1 MKSIIDKYSTVYCFD
16 IYVVTN
22 PNKADLD
29 KRFKWAEDD
38 SSLYSESYNELT
50 AYTCIGVI
58 DKSNN
63 RECIVVILNSLQD
76 DEWNINTFAHE
87 ALHVTMAILTSC
99 KVEYSEETEEAY
111 AYLEGYVTECIYKTA
126 QKHE

>member
-16 IYVVTN
+16 IYVVIN
-22 PNKADLD
+22 PNKAELD
-29 KRFKWAEDD
+29 KQFKWAEDD
-38 SSLYSESYNELT
+38 SSLYSDDYNKLT

-87 ALHVTMAILTSC
+87 ALHVTMAILNSC
-99 KVEYSEETEEAY
+99 KVGYSEESEEAY
-111 AYLEGYVTECIYKTA
+111 AYLTGYITECIYKTA
-126 QKHE
+126 KKV

>member
-1 MKSIIDKYSTVYCFD
+1 MKSIIDKYGTVYCFD
-16 IYVVTN
+16 IYVVIN
-22 PNKADLD
+22 PNKTELD

-38 SSLYSESYNELT
+38 SSLYNDDYNKLT

-87 ALHVTMAILTSC
+87 ALHVTMAILSSC
-99 KVEYSEETEEAY
+99 KVEYSEESEEAY
-111 AYLEGYVTECIYKTA
+111 AYLTGYITECIYKTA
-126 QKHE
+126 KKV

>member
-16 IYVVTN
+16 IYVVIN
-22 PNKADLD
+22 PNKAELD

-38 SSLYSESYNELT
+38 SSLYNDDYSKLT

-58 DKSNN
+58 DKSND

-76 DEWNINTFAHE
+76 TAWNINTFAHE
-87 ALHVTMAILTSC
+87 GLHVTMAILNSC
-99 KVEYSEETEEAY
+99 KVEYSEESEEAF
-111 AYLEGYVTECIYKTA
+111 AYLQGYVTECIYKTA
-126 QKHE
+126 QKS